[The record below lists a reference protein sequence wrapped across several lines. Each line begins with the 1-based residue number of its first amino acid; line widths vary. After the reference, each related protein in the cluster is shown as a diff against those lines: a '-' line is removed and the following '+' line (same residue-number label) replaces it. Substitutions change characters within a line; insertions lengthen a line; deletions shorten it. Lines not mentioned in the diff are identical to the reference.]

1 MVKLD
6 KTAALHYLKLSAP
19 LLIAGAIV
27 ATSIYAPDVWAG
39 KDGTEFDDVWK
50 TLEGWAQGTLGKIIA
65 VAMILVGLV
74 MGVVRQSI
82 MAFAIGIA
90 GGMGLYN
97 APGIIE
103 SIMTAT
109 AQSLEQMPEVLPA
122 VIPVVEKATEAVQ
135 TLGSMM

>member
-1 MVKLD
+1 MKLD
-6 KTAALHYLKLSAP
+6 KATSLHFLKLSAP
-19 LLIAGAIV
+19 LLVAGAVV

-39 KDGTEFDDVWK
+39 KDGSEFDDVWK

-109 AQSLEQMPEVLPA
+109 ARSIEDMPAVLPA
-122 VIPVVEKATEAVQ
+122 VLPVVEKATDAVQ
-135 TLGSMM
+135 AIGTLM